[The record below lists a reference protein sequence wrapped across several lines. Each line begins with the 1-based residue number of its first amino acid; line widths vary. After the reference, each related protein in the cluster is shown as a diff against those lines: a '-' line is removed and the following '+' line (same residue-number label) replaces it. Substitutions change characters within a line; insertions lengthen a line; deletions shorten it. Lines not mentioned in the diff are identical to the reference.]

1 MNRIALS
8 FCFASLVVAAQD
20 FGAIDAATT
29 PELSKLKLPGAS
41 IAVVKGD
48 RIVYSKAFGTANVE
62 TGEPMRP
69 EMLFR
74 LGSTTKM
81 FTAAALVGLAM
92 EGKLDLNAPIGARLS
107 FLPPKLAAI
116 TANQLLSHTAGLY
129 DEAPMNGSHDDS
141 ALGNGIRGW
150 TAERLFT
157 PPGKVFSYSNPGY
170 WVAGYL
176 VETLSAKP
184 YADAMES
191 RLFKPLG
198 MERTTLRPT
207 MAMTW
212 PLAQGHELKDGKAAI
227 ARPAADNS
235 AGWPA
240 GSMFS
245 NTRDLARFVIAFVNE
260 GRLDGKLVID
270 PKIIALMSKEHAV
283 VPAGGSYGYGLV
295 LTEFRGVHQ
304 VAHDGS
310 RSGYRSAI
318 RMIPAQHV
326 AVIIQVNGAGAPL
339 PDTSEKALE
348 IVASLGPREQSEKKP
363 VAIKAA
369 DLARVAGTYQN
380 GSKRF
385 EILARDGKLYLKE
398 GGGEV
403 ELKKYGESSF
413 QAGSRIFMTIGG
425 KDGVVAYIHAGSRSY
440 ARVV

>member
-1 MNRIALS
+1 
-8 FCFASLVVAAQD
+8 
-20 FGAIDAATT
+20 
-29 PELSKLKLPGAS
+29 
-41 IAVVKGD
+41 
-48 RIVYSKAFGTANVE
+48 
-62 TGEPMRP
+62 
-69 EMLFR
+69 
-74 LGSTTKM
+74 M
-81 FTAAALVGLAM
+81 FTAAALVGLAV

-157 PPGKVFSYSNPGY
+157 PPGRVFSYSNPGY

-176 VETLSAKP
+176 VETLSAMP

-260 GRLDGKLVID
+260 GRLDGKQVID
-270 PKIIALMSKEHAV
+270 PKIIALMSTGHAV

-295 LTEFRGVHQ
+295 LTEFRSVHQ

-318 RMIPAQHV
+318 RMIPAQHA

-339 PDTSEKALE
+339 PETSEKALE

-363 VAIKAA
+363 VAITAA
-369 DLARVAGTYQN
+369 DLARVAGRYQN
-380 GSKRF
+380 GSTRL
-385 EILARDGKLYLKE
+385 EIIARDGKLYLKE
-398 GGGEV
+398 AGGEV
-403 ELKKYGESSF
+403 ELKKYGESTF
-413 QAGSRIFMTIGG
+413 QAGSRAFMTIGG

-440 ARVV
+440 ARVG